1 MSTVDAPPG
10 EEESRGEPADRW
22 AGSLSGALPFTAAER
37 VVARA
42 YYIGQRFDPRL
53 VREARLAFAPYFV
66 AAGTRGVAVL
76 FRYGAAV
83 LFDVREEE
91 REAVLAELRETVMQP
106 FERLEHEQIELV
118 VDPAC
123 AERPAD
129 GAIRL
134 RALSEERVQLVA
146 DVLAKSVVLAHYE
159 NAVNA
164 AFDHLE
170 PLAESLARG
179 KSATR
184 RAKALLQHIGSALL
198 VETQTVARVEVSDK
212 PEVLWDLPELE
223 RLYARLADEY
233 ELVERHVSLER
244 KLTLVSRT
252 AQTVL
257 ELLHNSRSLRV
268 EWYIVALIVFEIVL
282 TLYELF
288 VRSGG

>member
-1 MSTVDAPPG
+1 MVTVDAASG
-10 EEESRGEPADRW
+10 EDEGGEPGDIEARP
-22 AGSLSGALPFTAAER
+22 SSSLPFAMAER
-37 VVARA
+37 VVACA
-42 YYIGQRFDPRL
+42 YYIGQRFEPRL

-66 AAGTRGVAVL
+66 PAGTKGVAVL
-76 FRYGAAV
+76 FRYGAVA
-83 LFDVREEE
+83 LFDVPEDE
-91 REAVLAELRETVMQP
+91 RDRALDELRKAVKQP
-106 FERLEHEQIELV
+106 FERPEHEEIELL
-118 VDPAC
+118 VDPNAL
-123 AERPAD
+123 ERPA
-129 GAIRL
+129 GGRIRL
-134 RALSEERVQLVA
+134 QALTSERVQLVA

-159 NAVNA
+159 HAVNA

-179 KSATR
+179 RSTTR

-257 ELLHNSRSLRV
+257 ELLQNSRSLRV
-268 EWYIVALIVFEIVL
+268 EWYIVLLILLEIVL

-288 VRSGG
+288 VRSAG